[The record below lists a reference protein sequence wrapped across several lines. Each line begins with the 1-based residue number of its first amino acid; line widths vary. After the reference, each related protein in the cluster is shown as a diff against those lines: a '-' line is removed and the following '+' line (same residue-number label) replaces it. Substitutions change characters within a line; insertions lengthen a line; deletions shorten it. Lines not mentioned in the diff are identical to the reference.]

1 MPRFLQH
8 LPGAEQIVMVLL
20 TQELRRASGSVP
32 NSVWTEDLPSEQK
45 GKRVSD
51 SRPQSLR
58 HSDGCYLNY

>member
-1 MPRFLQH
+1 
-8 LPGAEQIVMVLL
+8 MVLL

-32 NSVWTEDLPSEQK
+32 NSVLTEDLPSERK